1 MSWSFLDDHVPKYKS
16 HDAESALLSNADP
29 QKRDEYKKINRLC
42 HFWEKISYFQKFHH
56 GSNSRDFKKI
66 LEFPLDQFKRELLP
80 YFFTIWKY
88 FLPKMTINLFQRVNF
103 ENEPKITRFREQK
116 T

>member
-16 HDAESALLSNADP
+16 HDAESAMLSHADP

-66 LEFPLDQFKRELLP
+66 GILACSIQI
-80 YFFTIWKY
+80 YFITVSSIQK
-88 FLPKMTINLFQRVNF
+88 PKSKDT
-103 ENEPKITRFREQK
+103 KID
-116 T
+116 